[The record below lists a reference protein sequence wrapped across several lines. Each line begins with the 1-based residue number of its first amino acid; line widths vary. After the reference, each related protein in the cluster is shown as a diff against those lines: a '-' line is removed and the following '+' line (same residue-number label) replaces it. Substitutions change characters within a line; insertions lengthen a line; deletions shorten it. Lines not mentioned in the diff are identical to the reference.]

1 MLFWCHV
8 FSISQKCFDI
18 LFLLKHVII
27 VIIPEANREM
37 IIHMYETVLNHTYK
51 GKLEGKSEAN
61 DSNDYGKWGR
71 ARTTHLVY
79 TIDDDDPIIITNVS
93 GDNKGNHAEEQL
105 IEELIK
111 QGKVKEPDV
120 VDMLKEM
127 SLQEKSKLKL
137 IIHIN
142 NSPCSQSLH
151 ECTGELINMLDNNV
165 NVHLRLYVASLYNIR
180 RESCKHEYHNRC
192 INDEK
197 HKANYKGL
205 RKLMRHKRCKIKAFN
220 KGVWKNLFKRT
231 TGSKKLP
238 GKYNEITAGNERS
251 REDEDKRIRKDLK
264 HIRDNELHD

>member
-27 VIIPEANREM
+27 VIIPGANREM
-37 IIHMYETVLNHTYK
+37 IIHMYETVLNHTYQ
-51 GKLEGKSEAN
+51 GKLEEESEAN

-79 TIDDDDPIIITNVS
+79 MIDDDDPIIITNVS

-111 QGKVKEPDV
+111 QGKIKKPDV
-120 VDMLKEM
+120 TDMLKEM
-127 SLQEKSKLKL
+127 SLDEKSKLKL

-151 ECTGELINMLDNNV
+151 ECTGELIKMLDNNI
-165 NVHLRLYVASLYNIR
+165 NVHLKLYVASRY
-180 RESCKHEYHNRC
+180 
-192 INDEK
+192 INDKK
-197 HKANYKGL
+197 HKANYTGL
-205 RKLMRHKRCKIKAFN
+205 RNLMRHKRCKIEAFN
-220 KGVWKNLFKRT
+220 KGVWKELFKRT

-238 GKYNEITAGNERS
+238 GKYDKITAGNERS
-251 REDEDKRIRKDLK
+251 RKDEDKRIRKDLK
-264 HIRDNELHD
+264 HIRDNKLPD